1 MVQAR
6 QKPTMIK
13 SKGIISRVVRKAEVK
28 DTDSVVKRLEH
39 GFFLAAK
46 LACVWESVAGSSGA
60 WRVVKYVLKKT
71 YGPVKRVRDAWV
83 ASE

>member
-1 MVQAR
+1 MGQAR

-28 DTDSVVKRLEH
+28 DTDSVVERLEH

-46 LACVWESVAGSSGA
+46 FTRVWESVAGSLGV
-60 WRVVKYVLKKT
+60 WGVKVCTKKT
-71 YGPVKRVRDAWV
+71 CGPVKRVREAWV